1 MDKEQ
6 VWKQFV
12 KKNPSFETSGAHF
25 TAAGL
30 KKFFDTT
37 WDAAQAV
44 PEGKY
49 QCPSLTE
56 LIDLFKIKKK

>member
-12 KKNPSFETSGAHF
+12 KKYPKFETSGAHF
-25 TAAGL
+25 TPAGL

-37 WDAAQAV
+37 WDAAQSQTV
-44 PEGKY
+44 PGAKFKL
-49 QCPSLTE
+49 PSLTE
-56 LIDLFKIKKK
+56 VLDLFKKK